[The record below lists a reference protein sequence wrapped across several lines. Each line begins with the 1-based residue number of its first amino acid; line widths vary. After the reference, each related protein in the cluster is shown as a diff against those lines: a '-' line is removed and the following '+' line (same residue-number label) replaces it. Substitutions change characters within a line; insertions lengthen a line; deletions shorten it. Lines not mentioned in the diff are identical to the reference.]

1 MFFCSNMN
9 RSNSY
14 LHYLKN
20 GPDRKSM
27 SKTSTAAHAKVAAA
41 ANQHTIPAIDR
52 MMGVLSALAEQPD
65 GATITALTAA
75 LALPRSTVYRILNTL
90 EAHDVVQ
97 RHDSGCYRLGQRL
110 RTLAAHVPS
119 GVAQLDLAA
128 LAQPFLDEV
137 AISAGH
143 SVKLSVLDGEGVL
156 VLVAA
161 QGRRP
166 YALGVTPGQ
175 RMPINAGAAGKLLFA
190 FEPPERQVVW
200 LSHPLAAFTSRT
212 ITDPKRLKAEAAR
225 IRRQGW
231 AQDRGESAPSI
242 YAFAAPI
249 RDHGG
254 QVLAAL
260 SIPFLHGTES
270 EQAEDIRLAVIGLAD
285 KISKAL
291 TVGEVSGPLNGHA

>member
-1 MFFCSNMN
+1 M
-9 RSNSY
+9 
-14 LHYLKN
+14 
-20 GPDRKSM
+20 RK
-27 SKTSTAAHAKVAAA
+27 TTTAAHGKVEAAA
-41 ANQHTIPAIDR
+41 SQHTIPAIDR
-52 MMGVLSALAEQPD
+52 MMGVLSALEEQPD

-90 EAHDVVQ
+90 EAYDVVQ
-97 RHDSGCYRLGQRL
+97 RHGSGCYRLGQRL

-119 GVAQLDLAA
+119 GAAQLDLAA

-190 FEPPERQVVW
+190 FEPPERQVDW
-200 LSHPLAAFTSRT
+200 LARPLAAFTSRT
-212 ITDPKRLKAEAAR
+212 VTDPKRLKAEAAR

-270 EQAEDIRLAVIGLAD
+270 EQAENIRLAVISLAD

-291 TVGEVSGPLNGHA
+291 SG

>member
-1 MFFCSNMN
+1 M
-9 RSNSY
+9 
-14 LHYLKN
+14 
-20 GPDRKSM
+20 RKPTTVARR
-27 SKTSTAAHAKVAAA
+27 KLDAAA
-41 ANQHTIPAIDR
+41 SQHTIPAIDR
-52 MMGVLSALAEQPD
+52 MMGVLSALEAQPE
-65 GATITALTAA
+65 GASITALTAA

-97 RHDSGCYRLGQRL
+97 RYGSGYYRLGRRL

-119 GVAQLDLAA
+119 GAAEIDLAA

-137 AISAGH
+137 AISAGY
-143 SVKLSVLDGEGVL
+143 SVKLSVLDREGVL
-156 VLVAA
+156 VLAAA

-166 YALGVTPGQ
+166 YALGVKPGQ

-190 FEPPERQVVW
+190 FEPPERQADW
-200 LSHPLAAFTSRT
+200 LSRPLAAFTSRT
-212 ITDPKRLKAEAAR
+212 VTDPKRLIAEAAR

-249 RDHGG
+249 RDQAGR
-254 QVLAAL
+254 VLAAL

-270 EQAEDIRLAVIGLAD
+270 EQVEDIRTAAIRMAD
-285 KISKAL
+285 EISANI
-291 TVGEVSGPLNGHA
+291 V

>member
-1 MFFCSNMN
+1 M
-9 RSNSY
+9 RAPKIVA
-14 LHYLKN
+14 HQAV
-20 GPDRKSM
+20 
-27 SKTSTAAHAKVAAA
+27 KTAPR
-41 ANQHTIPAIDR
+41 QHTIPALDR
-52 MMGVLSALAEQPD
+52 MMGVLSALEGQPE
-65 GATITALTAA
+65 GASITALTAA

-97 RHDSGCYRLGQRL
+97 RQRSGCYRLGRRL

-119 GVAQLDLAA
+119 GTAEPDLAA
-128 LAQPFLDEV
+128 TAQPFLNKV

-156 VLVAA
+156 VLAAA

-190 FEPPERQVVW
+190 FEPPERQAKW
-200 LSHPLAAFTSRT
+200 LSRPLTAFTSRT
-212 ITDPKRLKAEAAR
+212 LTDAKRLKAEAAR

-242 YAFAAPI
+242 FAFAAPI
-249 RDHGG
+249 RDQGG
-254 QVLAAL
+254 RVLAAL

-270 EQAEDIRLAVIGLAD
+270 EQVEDIRLAVISMAEE
-285 KISKAL
+285 ISRSI
-291 TVGEVSGPLNGHA
+291 V

>member
-1 MFFCSNMN
+1 MVI
-9 RSNSY
+9 
-14 LHYLKN
+14 K
-20 GPDRKSM
+20 
-27 SKTSTAAHAKVAAA
+27 KT
-41 ANQHTIPAIDR
+41 R
-52 MMGVLSALAEQPD
+52 
-65 GATITALTAA
+65 
-75 LALPRSTVYRILNTL
+75 
-90 EAHDVVQ
+90 
-97 RHDSGCYRLGQRL
+97 
-110 RTLAAHVPS
+110 RTSRARPS
-119 GVAQLDLAA
+119 FAVES
-128 LAQPFLDEV
+128 FLD
-137 AISAGH
+137 SAGTARRIVKLPKNATVFAQGDMADEVFYVQQG

-190 FEPPERQVVW
+190 FEPPERQVDW
-200 LSHPLAAFTSRT
+200 LARPLAAFTSRT
-212 ITDPKRLKAEAAR
+212 VTDPKRLKAEAAR

-242 YAFAAPI
+242 YAYAAPI

-270 EQAEDIRLAVIGLAD
+270 EQAEDIRVTVISLAD
-285 KISKAL
+285 EISTAL
-291 TVGEVSGPLNGHA
+291 LG